1 MQLYIGNKNYS
12 SWSLRAWLMLAKSGI
27 SFEETQLELDTEHF
41 YQALKQVT
49 PTLKVPTLV
58 DGDVTVWDSL
68 AICEYINETYL
79 NGSGWP
85 QEPAQRAKAR
95 ALACEMH
102 SGFMA
107 LRNEMPMN
115 IRAKRMVELSST
127 AKKDIARIDD
137 IFSQCMQ
144 ATQSTDKGSWLF
156 GQWSITDMM
165 FAPVVMRLITYAIE
179 MSAPSQA
186 YMKHVLACPDLN
198 RWIDAALQE
207 TQIVAIDEAGVEI

>member
-12 SWSLRAWLMLAKSGI
+12 SWSLRAWLMLAKSGV
-27 SFEETQLELDTEHF
+27 SFEEIQLELDTEHF
-41 YQALKQVT
+41 YTVLKQVT

-58 DGDVTVWDSL
+58 DADVTVWDSL

-79 NGSGWP
+79 KGRGWP
-85 QEPAQRAKAR
+85 QDPVQRATSR

-115 IRAKRMVELSST
+115 IRAKRAIELTSA

-144 ATQSTDKGSWLF
+144 ANHSIDSGGWLF
-156 GQWSITDMM
+156 GQWSIADMM
-165 FAPVVMRLITYAIE
+165 FAPVVLRLITYGIE

-186 YMKHVLACPDLN
+186 YMKHVRACPDLN

-207 TQIVAIDEAGVEI
+207 TQIVAIDEAGVDI